1 MMIRH
6 DWHSYAHV
14 FYIALEEDGEQS
26 IRGEPQWQ
34 PRSGSGAANS
44 ANKQRHARGPKHRRI
59 TNGKHIAIALT
70 EIGSSESPFSLDNR
84 TRSCFDC
91 SPTFW
96 QAIRRLSELVMS
108 GNRVPINYHT
118 PSFPSLYDPMPYD
131 HKQAYYLYYT
141 TDIWRFTLYWTLLFY
156 GTFHLTVA
164 SCAVLT
170 HCRNWSVIWLVPL
183 VYVVVA
189 SLQALMAGS
198 IVGLVY
204 VFQSNKI
211 QIEIFSN

>member
-1 MMIRH
+1 MGNH
-6 DWHSYAHV
+6 
-14 FYIALEEDGEQS
+14 QS
-26 IRGEPQWQ
+26 AENPSGSRGPGVEPQTVQ
-34 PRSGSGAANS
+34 TSSVMPVHPNIGESL
-44 ANKQRHARGPKHRRI
+44 K
-59 TNGKHIAIALT
+59 GKHITIASTERYHSEPAFGLEAI
-70 EIGSSESPFSLDNR
+70 
-84 TRSCFDC
+84 TRPCFDC
-91 SPTFW
+91 PLTFW
-96 QAIRRLSELVMS
+96 QPIRRLSELAMA

-198 IVGLVY
+198 IVGLV
-204 VFQSNKI
+204 
-211 QIEIFSN
+211 